1 MVQGKR
7 QVVSFKTKKVRR
19 IDPEEWIV
27 VENTHQPLI
36 DRELWDRAHK
46 RLSNKN
52 RTRETKKETIGLFAG
67 ILKCAD
73 CGSPLAYMRKQLKT
87 AEKGVYRCS
96 RYNNNG
102 GKACTTHY
110 IDEND
115 ICEFVL
121 TDIRLHAKLAT
132 AEREQLATRLL
143 SSMRQNQ
150 SGESKAIRAKIRE
163 IENRISSITSNLK
176 SLYED
181 KCAGKIPEAVFI
193 SLMGDFTKEQAE
205 HEERLPQLRREFD
218 NIQELTGEIEDW
230 LSLVSSY
237 MELDRL
243 DRNIVTGLIES
254 ITVSERVKKD
264 GKQIQELEIEYRF
277 IGNLLQN
284 TKEDIA

>member
-1 MVQGKR
+1 MSENVVPVGGLQSREELKLFEYIRAEYTTPVFKPKITLDYDNFTMNAACVRLFPESEYVQMLADQTKRRLLIWPCKQFDKDSVKWSLIKSGKPQSR
-7 QVVSFKTKKVRR
+7 NIKARM
-19 IDPEEWIV
+19 
-27 VENTHQPLI
+27 L
-36 DRELWDRAHK
+36 
-46 RLSNKN
+46 
-52 RTRETKKETIGLFAG
+52 
-67 ILKCAD
+67 CA
-73 CGSPLAYMRKQLKT
+73 K
-87 AEKGVYRCS
+87 
-96 RYNNNG
+96 
-102 GKACTTHY
+102 
-110 IDEND
+110 I
-115 ICEFVL
+115 
-121 TDIRLHAKLAT
+121 HAKLAT
-132 AEREQLATRLL
+132 AEREQLAKRLL
-143 SSMRQNQ
+143 SSMRQSQ

-205 HEERLPQLRREFD
+205 HEERLPQLRRELD

-230 LSLVSSY
+230 LSLVGSY

-264 GKQIQELEIEYRF
+264 GKQIQELENEYRF